1 MAPYHTNPLYF
12 RCSPVVE
19 SQSVGGV
26 AVNFNSYP
34 ASNSDPACSSVG
46 PFSDSDSAS
55 ASAVK
60 GKRRWGSR
68 GKDSTKKANERSRRK
83 AKAALVQA
91 SRAIAIE
98 LHAKAQEARLQAQES
113 LAVADRAQKSRGEVV
128 AQLNE
133 TEARL
138 RESERARTVAEGDAR
153 KFAAR

>member
-1 MAPYHTNPLYF
+1 MQ
-12 RCSPVVE
+12 V
-19 SQSVGGV
+19 
-26 AVNFNSYP
+26 
-34 ASNSDPACSSVG
+34 
-46 PFSDSDSAS
+46 
-55 ASAVK
+55 
-60 GKRRWGSR
+60 
-68 GKDSTKKANERSRRK
+68 
-83 AKAALVQA
+83 

-113 LAVADRAQKSRGEVV
+113 LTVVDRAQKSRGEVV

>member
-1 MAPYHTNPLYF
+1 M
-12 RCSPVVE
+12 
-19 SQSVGGV
+19 
-26 AVNFNSYP
+26 
-34 ASNSDPACSSVG
+34 
-46 PFSDSDSAS
+46 
-55 ASAVK
+55 
-60 GKRRWGSR
+60 
-68 GKDSTKKANERSRRK
+68 
-83 AKAALVQA
+83 QA